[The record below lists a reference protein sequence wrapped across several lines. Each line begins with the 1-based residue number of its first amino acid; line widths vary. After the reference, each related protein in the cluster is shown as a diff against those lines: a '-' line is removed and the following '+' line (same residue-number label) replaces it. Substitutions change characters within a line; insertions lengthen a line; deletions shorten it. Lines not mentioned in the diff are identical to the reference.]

1 MEDSRIVQLYW
12 DRNQAAISVTTEKY
26 GHYCQAIARN
36 ILGNEEDA
44 EECVNDAYLRA
55 WNSMPPNRPAMLSAY
70 LGKITR
76 NLSLNRYKRCM
87 ADKRGGGETAAV
99 LEELEDCVSGADD
112 TEQEIIRKELLREIN
127 DFLGNLPKEKRGLF
141 VRRYWYMD
149 TIPEVAAGFGM
160 TENNVSVSLNRIRRQ
175 LRDYLTERGYM
186 L

>member
-12 DRNQAAISVTTEKY
+12 ERDQTAISVTTEKY

-44 EECVNDAYLRA
+44 EECVNDTYLRA
-55 WNSMPPNRPAMLSAY
+55 WNSMPPNQPVILSAY

-76 NLSLNRYKRCM
+76 NLSLNRFKRR
-87 ADKRGGGETAAV
+87 AAGKRGGGETEAV
-99 LEELEDCVSGADD
+99 LEELEDCVSGEDD
-112 TEQEIIRKELLREIN
+112 TEQEIFKRELLREI
-127 DFLGNLPKEKRGLF
+127 DEFLERQPKDKRGLF

-149 TIPEVAAGFGM
+149 TIPELAERFRM
-160 TENNVSVSLNRIRRQ
+160 SENNVSVSLNRIRRN
-175 LRDYLTERGYM
+175 LKSYLTERGYR